1 MTLVLRR
8 AIQAY
13 TGCMSNTRL
22 VIALGTATALLMA
35 GCDSADGGDLNG
47 SPVGSTQTTGA
58 IVLAAGPT
66 PAKVVPAS
74 RPASNRAAL
83 TVTGVRFGHHA
94 GFDRVVFDLAGK
106 GTPGWYASYTKNPKS
121 PSSGKPVSIRGRS
134 ILEVRLTGLGYPAD
148 TGVKPYSGPNPI
160 AGVHQVRQVYLTS
173 VFEGQATGFV
183 GVDGHNPAVRISTLT
198 KPTRVVVDISHT
210 R

>member
-47 SPVGSTQTTGA
+47 SPVGST
-58 IVLAAGPT
+58 
-66 PAKVVPAS
+66 AKVVPAS

-121 PSSGKPVSIRGRS
+121 PSSGKPVSIHGRS
-134 ILEVRLTGLGYPAD
+134 ILEVQLTGLGYPAD

-183 GVDGHNPAVRISTLT
+183 GIDGHNPAVRISSLT
-198 KPTRVVVDISHT
+198 KPIRVVVDISHT